1 LERVGELG
9 YSRFMPSETYDVAI
23 LGGGNAAF
31 GATVPTRE
39 AGLKVLMVEGRD
51 LGGTCPNR
59 GCTPKKV
66 LVAAVHALHEIGQA
80 HVHGIKVG
88 KPNLDWTALIDR
100 EKELI
105 RGIPDRLAKTLQER
119 GVDLIRDHG
128 KFVGPN
134 AIEAAGRRI
143 EAKHVVIATGSKPR
157 PLPIP
162 GAELMITSDEV
173 LSERTLPGSVVFVGG
188 GVIALEFSHVYRR
201 AGAEV
206 TILEV
211 LPRLLPA
218 LDADAV
224 QQVHKESERLGIR
237 VHTGVKVKRVEKV
250 GDKLRTTFEKDGKE
264 ISVDSD
270 RVVNGAGRIA
280 NVDRLDLDAAAITHD
295 GFKIPLDD
303 YLRAKSNPAV
313 YVCGDVTAAPQLSP
327 IATYEGKIVGRN
339 IVEGAKHKPDYAN
352 IPSCVFTVPALATVG
367 LSEEKAKE
375 KGLKTR
381 VQVNDM
387 LSWFS
392 ARTFAET
399 VAWSKIIVEEATDRI
414 VGAHFVGH
422 SGEELI
428 NLFGLAMQHGIT
440 ASQIRDFVFAY
451 PTFSADIKS
460 ML

>member
-1 LERVGELG
+1 
-9 YSRFMPSETYDVAI
+9 
-23 LGGGNAAF
+23 
-31 GATVPTRE
+31 
-39 AGLKVLMVEGRD
+39 
-51 LGGTCPNR
+51 
-59 GCTPKKV
+59 
-66 LVAAVHALHEIGQA
+66 
-80 HVHGIKVG
+80 
-88 KPNLDWTALIDR
+88 
-100 EKELI
+100 
-105 RGIPDRLAKTLQER
+105 
-119 GVDLIRDHG
+119 
-128 KFVGPN
+128 
-134 AIEAAGRRI
+134 
-143 EAKHVVIATGSKPR
+143 
-157 PLPIP
+157 
-162 GAELMITSDEV
+162 V
-173 LSERTLPGSVVFVGG
+173 LSQREQPGSVLFVGG
-188 GVIALEFSHVYRR
+188 GVIALEFGHVYAR
-201 AGAEV
+201 AGTKV

-224 QQVHKESERLGIR
+224 EEIRQESERIGID
-237 VHTGVKVKRVEKV
+237 VYTGVKVARVEKA
-250 GDKLRTTFEKDGKE
+250 GNQLRTVFAANGKE
-264 ISVDSD
+264 QAVISD

-280 NVDRLDLDAAAITHD
+280 NVDQLDLDAAAIAHD